1 MIRTVFV
8 EDNMIFHKG
17 LKIVLQSSD
26 EIDLVGMYSTAES
39 LINDFDFIKPDV
51 VIMDIDLPGMN
62 GIQAISLLK
71 KNSGTTKF
79 LVLTVHENENLINA
93 LKSGADGYLVKK
105 NSFNSIEKEIIKL
118 HKGGFPITP
127 NILDELKNYFQ
138 NNTSDKGQKNNA
150 ICDLLT
156 EKERFVI
163 ELISEGYLNKEI
175 ATKINL
181 SIDSVKKTTQHI
193 YEKLEVR
200 NRSEAINKYLSNKN

>member
-39 LINDFDFIKPDV
+39 LMNDFDFVKPDV

-79 LVLTVHENENLINA
+79 LVLTVHENENLISA

-138 NNTSDKGQKNNA
+138 NNTSDKEQKNNA

-175 ATKINL
+175 ANKINL

>member
-26 EIDLVGMYSTAES
+26 KIDLVGMYSTAES
-39 LINDFDFIKPDV
+39 LINDFEFVKPDI

-62 GIQAISLLK
+62 GIEAISILK
-71 KNSGTTKF
+71 KNEGKTKF

-105 NSFNSIEKEIIKL
+105 NSFNSIEEEIVKL

-138 NNTSDKGQKNNA
+138 NSNSDKKQKNNA
-150 ICDLLT
+150 IFDVLT
-156 EKERFVI
+156 EKERYVL
-163 ELISEGYLNKEI
+163 ELISEGFLNKEI
-175 ATKINL
+175 ASKINL
-181 SIDSVKKTTQHI
+181 SIDSVKKITQHV

-200 NRSEAINKYLSNKN
+200 NRSEAVNKYLSYRS